1 MQGRV
6 VALKAGIFSVFACA
20 GCTGVATGLVADALS
35 GSGSSYASDN
45 DPELIEASAPFGLK
59 TMETVLASKPEH
71 RELLTALASG
81 YVQYAYGFI
90 AEKAHVIE
98 DDDYAAAQAL
108 KLRAKN
114 LYLRAR
120 DYGLRG
126 LAVEH
131 EGFADRLRA
140 DPDAAL
146 ADMTVDDV
154 SLLYWTAAGWSLAI
168 SAAGLDPEMVA
179 DLPLA
184 GRLAQRALALDEDWN
199 DGALHEF
206 VVSYESARPGGDL
219 AAAKVHFERALALNG
234 GRRAGTYVGY
244 AEGVAR
250 KQQDVKLFRSLI
262 DKALKVDVDA
272 HPDDRLVNVIMQRR
286 ARRLLARIDDLF
298 LDAGD
303 DGEEDS
309 P

>member
-1 MQGRV
+1 MNGRF
-6 VALKAGIFSVFACA
+6 VALQVGIFSVFAFV

-45 DPELIEASAPFGLK
+45 DPELIEVSAPFGLK

-71 RELLTALASG
+71 RGLLTALASG
-81 YVQYAYGFI
+81 YIQYAYGFI
-90 AEKAHVIE
+90 AEKAHIIE
-98 DDDYAAAQAL
+98 DDDYAAAQVL
-108 KLRAKN
+108 KLRSKN

-131 EGFADRLRA
+131 ENFEARLRA
-140 DPDAAL
+140 DPDAVL
-146 ADMTVDDV
+146 AEMTVDDV

-184 GRLAQRALALDEDWN
+184 GKLARRALSLEEDWN

-206 VVSYESARPGGDL
+206 IVSYEAARPGGDL

-234 GRRAGTYVGY
+234 GRRAGTFVGY

-262 DKALKVDVDA
+262 DKALKVNVDA
-272 HPDDRLVNVIMQRR
+272 HPNDRLVNVIMQRR

-298 LDAGD
+298 LDVED
-303 DGEEDS
+303 DAQEET